1 MRFLLDVC
9 ASSRS
14 LRKLLTDLGHEVL
27 SAIEI
32 DQGAEDTVL
41 LALAHQ
47 EERVFITE
55 DKDFGELVFVR
66 RLPHPTI
73 IRFVEM
79 RVEDQVL
86 AMQELL
92 DSHALDLASNSVIVV
107 TKGRLRIRRHS

>member
-1 MRFLLDVC
+1 MKFLLDVC
-9 ASSRS
+9 TSSRS
-14 LRKLLTDLGHEVL
+14 LRRFLTDLGHEVL
-27 SAIEI
+27 SVIEV
-32 DQGAEDTVL
+32 DRRAEDAAI
-41 LALAHQ
+41 LASAEQ
-47 EERVFITE
+47 EERIIITE

-92 DSHALDLASNSVIVV
+92 DSHAADLANNSVIVV